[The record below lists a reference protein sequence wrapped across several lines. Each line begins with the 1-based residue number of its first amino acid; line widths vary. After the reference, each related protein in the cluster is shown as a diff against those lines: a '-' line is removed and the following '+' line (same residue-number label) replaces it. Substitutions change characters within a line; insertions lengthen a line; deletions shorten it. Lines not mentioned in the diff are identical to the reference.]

1 VDLLILALARQGVN
15 FMHYRSDQAIWRSVH
30 GLPELNQASLGVL
43 TTYSGKPGEEGS
55 DAAWGFPELPEGI
68 TPQELMHKIS
78 DLLVQFA
85 FKHHEIRPRNCLII
99 GPELVSLPLLTTF
112 GLKLLEI
119 YNDEAH
125 LAELDITSQLKDE
138 NNQDLTDVNRT
149 ARFAGFQDRSLGAEI
164 LWPELGVKGKV
175 RETFSPDDIL
185 SALRDGTEIVHLVTH
200 GVLDHLSPA
209 FSFIVADGHPLFSF
223 DFFDCELT
231 TKLLILNTCS
241 SASGGFYGGSPGAS
255 PLRIAV
261 AGGVEIGVGNLFP
274 VETGLATR
282 FGFAFQKA
290 IASGECSASAFTKA
304 LFAIKEDKDNVASFA
319 LVGRSPESL
328 FSSGWTQRLLHKA
341 QERVT
346 N

>member
-1 VDLLILALARQGVN
+1 
-15 FMHYRSDQAIWRSVH
+15 
-30 GLPELNQASLGVL
+30 
-43 TTYSGKPGEEGS
+43 
-55 DAAWGFPELPEGI
+55 
-68 TPQELMHKIS
+68 
-78 DLLVQFA
+78 
-85 FKHHEIRPRNCLII
+85 
-99 GPELVSLPLLTTF
+99 
-112 GLKLLEI
+112 
-119 YNDEAH
+119 
-125 LAELDITSQLKDE
+125 
-138 NNQDLTDVNRT
+138 
-149 ARFAGFQDRSLGAEI
+149 
-164 LWPELGVKGKV
+164 
-175 RETFSPDDIL
+175 
-185 SALRDGTEIVHLVTH
+185 VHLVTH